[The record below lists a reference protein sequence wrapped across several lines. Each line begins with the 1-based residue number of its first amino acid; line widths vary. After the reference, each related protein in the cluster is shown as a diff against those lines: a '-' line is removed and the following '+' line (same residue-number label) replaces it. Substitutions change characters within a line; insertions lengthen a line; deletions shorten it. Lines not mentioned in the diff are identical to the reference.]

1 MRRRE
6 VAALGSVRSK
16 QMFSNMHISRV
27 LHQLLHGVKQ
37 VEPCHSQMLVEGRHI
52 NGKVKVVS
60 DFEYGI
66 STKLVRLG

>member
-27 LHQLLHGVKQ
+27 LHQLLHGPKQ
-37 VEPCHSQMLVEGRHI
+37 VETCHGQTLVEGSHI
-52 NGKVKVVS
+52 NGKVKVCS
-60 DFEYGI
+60 
-66 STKLVRLG
+66 K